1 MQVGNSLLESLA
13 EIPRFVASA
22 IGSEKMVGMV
32 SSQNAS
38 LATRRPSLP
47 IGMAATG
54 FVRFRI
60 GSFELNPKSG
70 ELINEDN
77 TILLQSQPLKLL
89 LMLIDR
95 GGEMVTRRE
104 IQQRLWGNDVIVDFD
119 HSINTLVHKLSHALG
134 DSVDGPTYIETLARR
149 GYRLKVPVHLVE
161 KARSDSAGTD
171 GSISPWTA
179 LSAIWEDGDSA
190 APLQSSSLRLGETA
204 GTTEHNVT
212 VPRGVRCRRRAFYN
226 PEQSR
231 ENVASM
237 LGRLVAQPLCEYLIT
252 ATPSEAVDALRQ
264 LLLLVTQVLEASSIS
279 GAGREAM
286 SAAFWRTDGNQ
297 SAPR

>member
-1 MQVGNSLLESLA
+1 MA
-13 EIPRFVASA
+13 
-22 IGSEKMVGMV
+22 GMV

-47 IGMAATG
+47 IGMAAHR

-77 TILLQSQPLKLL
+77 AILLQPQALKLL

-95 GGEMVTRRE
+95 GGEMVTRCE
-104 IQQRLWGNDVIVDFD
+104 IQQRLWGDNVIVAFD
-119 HSINTLVHKLSHALG
+119 HSINTLVRKLRRALG
-134 DSVDGPTYIETLARR
+134 DSAEAPTYIETLARR

-161 KARSDSAGTD
+161 KPRSD
-171 GSISPWTA
+171 GSISPWTE
-179 LSAIWEDGDSA
+179 LSAIWDGGDSA
-190 APLQSSSLRLGETA
+190 ASLQSSSLRLGETA
-204 GTTEHNVT
+204 GTTEHNVA
-212 VPRGVRCRRRAFYN
+212 VPRGVRCRRRAFHN
-226 PEQSR
+226 PEQPR

-237 LGRLVAQPLCEYLIT
+237 LGRLAAQPLCEYLIT
-252 ATPSEAVDALRQ
+252 AAPSETVDALRQ

-286 SAAFWRTDGNQ
+286 PEPFWRTDGNS
-297 SAPR
+297 SAAAVKPGSRRSF

>member
-1 MQVGNSLLESLA
+1 
-13 EIPRFVASA
+13 
-22 IGSEKMVGMV
+22 MVGMV

-47 IGMAATG
+47 IGMTAPE

-226 PEQSR
+226 PEQPR

>member
-119 HSINTLVHKLSHALG
+119 HSINTLVRKLSHALG

-179 LSAIWEDGDSA
+179 LSAIWEDSDSA

-252 ATPSEAVDALRQ
+252 AAPSEAVDALRQ

-297 SAPR
+297 NAPR

>member
-1 MQVGNSLLESLA
+1 VQVGNSLLESLA

-32 SSQNAS
+32 TGQNTS

-119 HSINTLVHKLSHALG
+119 HSMNTLVRKLSHALG

-226 PEQSR
+226 PEQPR

>member
-1 MQVGNSLLESLA
+1 MQVLQLDGRAYQLVWRRLGLC
-13 EIPRFVASA
+13 AS
-22 IGSEKMVGMV
+22 GSGRL
-32 SSQNAS
+32 SSI
-38 LATRRPSLP
+38 R
-47 IGMAATG
+47 
-54 FVRFRI
+54 
-60 GSFELNPKSG
+60 KSG

-77 TILLQSQPLKLL
+77 TILLQSQPPKFL

-95 GGEMVTRRE
+95 GGEMVMRRE

-161 KARSDSAGTD
+161 KARSDSAGTE

-179 LSAIWEDGDSA
+179 LSAIWEGGDSA

-212 VPRGVRCRRRAFYN
+212 VPRGVRCRRRVFYN
-226 PEQSR
+226 PEQPR

-252 ATPSEAVDALRQ
+252 AAPSEAVDALRQ